1 MSSSYKEYEILYI
14 YGNSLTFTDNNMEKV
29 NEDVQNLL
37 VTHAAHIQN
46 RTDIIRNVNNLAHY
60 KKAAVS
66 GIFKS
71 LPYRCC
77 L

>member
-1 MSSSYKEYEILYI
+1 MQKI
-14 YGNSLTFTDNNMEKV
+14 

-37 VTHAAHIQN
+37 VTRAAYSQN

-60 KKAAVS
+60 KKAAVN

-71 LPYRCC
+71 LSYRCC